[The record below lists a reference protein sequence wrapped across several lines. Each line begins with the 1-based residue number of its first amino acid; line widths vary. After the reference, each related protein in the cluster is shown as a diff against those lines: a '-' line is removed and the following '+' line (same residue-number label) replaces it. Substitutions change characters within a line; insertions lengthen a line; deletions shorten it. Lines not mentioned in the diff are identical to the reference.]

1 MKFPTSLLYIAVIF
15 GWSTSWLPLSWQ
27 VTETAIPEVSVFWR
41 FVIAAGLMWG
51 ITYQQKRLHA
61 VSWRLQI
68 YMLGLGICIFSTNFT
83 LFYYGSVGVASGL
96 LAVIFASVAFINV
109 LFDAIRLRRRPAL
122 AQMSAALI
130 GVSGVAIFFW
140 PEIRTSEAALVS
152 LGFCLTGTCFFC
164 MGNMISAHLQH
175 LKIDVLTANS
185 WGMSWGAL
193 FIGIV
198 ALVRGGDFFPDP
210 TLKYVGGLVW
220 LAVFSSVL
228 AFSAYLTLI
237 GRIGAA
243 KAGYATVLFPIFA
256 LLISSIW
263 EGFVWTAYAVVGIGL
278 VALGNVLMQ
287 RSR

>member
-1 MKFPTSLLYIAVIF
+1 MTFPTSILYLAVIF

-27 VTETAIPEVSVFWR
+27 VTDTATPEVSVFWR
-41 FVIAAGLMWG
+41 FVIAAALMWG
-51 ITYQQKRLHA
+51 IAYQQKRLQKFPL
-61 VSWRLQI
+61 RLQF

-83 LFYYGSVGVASGL
+83 LFYYGSIGVASGL

-109 LFDAIRLRRRPAL
+109 LFDAVRLRRRPSTL
-122 AQMSAALI
+122 QMSAALI

-140 PEIRTSEAALVS
+140 PEIRSSEAALAS
-152 LGFCLTGTCFFC
+152 LAFCLTGTCFFC
-164 MGNMISAHLQH
+164 MGNMISAHLQN

-185 WGMSWGAL
+185 WGMSWGAI
-193 FIGIV
+193 FIGAV
-198 ALVRGGDFFPDP
+198 ALVRGGDFFPEP
-210 TLKYVGGLVW
+210 TLQYIGGLIW

-256 LLISSIW
+256 LMISSVW
-263 EGFVWTAYAVVGIGL
+263 EGFVWTPYAVIGIAL
-278 VALGNVLMQ
+278 VAFGNLLMQ

>member
-1 MKFPTSLLYIAVIF
+1 MTFPTSILYLAVIF

-27 VTETAIPEVSVFWR
+27 VTDTATPEVSVFWR
-41 FVIAAGLMWG
+41 FVIAAALMWG
-51 ITYQQKRLHA
+51 IAYQQKRLQKFPL
-61 VSWRLQI
+61 RLQL

-83 LFYYGSVGVASGL
+83 LFYYGSIGVASGL

-109 LFDAIRLRRRPAL
+109 LFDAVRLRRRPSSL
-122 AQMSAALI
+122 QMSAALI

-140 PEIRTSEAALVS
+140 PEIRSSEAALAS
-152 LGFCLTGTCFFC
+152 LAFCLTGTCFFC
-164 MGNMISAHLQH
+164 TGNMISAHLQN

-193 FIGIV
+193 FIGAV
-198 ALVRGGDFFPDP
+198 AIVRGGDFFPEP
-210 TLKYVGGLVW
+210 TLQYVGGLIW

-256 LLISSIW
+256 LMISSVW
-263 EGFVWTAYAVVGIGL
+263 EGFVWTPYAVIGIAL
-278 VALGNVLMQ
+278 VAFGNLLMQ